1 MGSCQHFCHFS
12 SPYVITV
19 PSPQIALNMGNSP
32 AVANAP
38 SMVNTPS
45 VAFKPTMYSANPVA
59 IPAANPEP
67 NFFNFGGGYGRR
79 GWLGSNNMGG
89 KVLIK

>member
-1 MGSCQHFCHFS
+1 
-12 SPYVITV
+12 
-19 PSPQIALNMGNSP
+19 MGNSP
-32 AVANAP
+32 TVANAP

-89 KVLIK
+89 KVLIS